1 MSPSVRRDGRK
12 RGGTRTTRIAGTT
25 TATGS
30 PAEGHVGY
38 TWNNIYEHK
47 PFLRGLNGVLPVRCA
62 SFLCYTGRS
71 GDVIHHTVRER
82 YT

>member
-30 PAEGHVGY
+30 PAEVHVRY
-38 TWNNIYEHK
+38 TWYNINEHK
-47 PFLRGLNGVLPVRCA
+47 
-62 SFLCYTGRS
+62 
-71 GDVIHHTVRER
+71 TVSPRVKQGFACEVCL
-82 YT
+82 

>member
-30 PAEGHVGY
+30 PAEGHVRY
-38 TWNNIYEHK
+38 TWNNINEHK
-47 PFLRGLNGVLPVRCA
+47 KRFSAG
-62 SFLCYTGRS
+62 
-71 GDVIHHTVRER
+71 
-82 YT
+82 